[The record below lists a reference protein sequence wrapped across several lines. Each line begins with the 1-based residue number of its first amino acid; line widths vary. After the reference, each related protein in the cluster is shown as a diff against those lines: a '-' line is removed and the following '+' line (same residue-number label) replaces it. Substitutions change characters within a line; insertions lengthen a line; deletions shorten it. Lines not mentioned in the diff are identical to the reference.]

1 MRLLSKILNTLVFQA
16 ANNYLKLQSYQ
27 NWKKSKKFK
36 EQIILDKPYEG
47 QKIMLLALY
56 EKGILRNDVIGL
68 LQSAKK
74 QGIYTICVNTLKITN
89 IEKHKDI
96 IDCYIDKHNYGRDF
110 GSYKTGFEHLFR
122 RGMQKDC
129 PRLLMIN
136 DSIFFSSK
144 HIDKFLEEML
154 ESKIEAL
161 GATENFEI
169 EHHLGSFCIALDK
182 KILNNEVFQNY
193 WKNYELTDV
202 RPDVIKRGEMVLSKT
217 LKRVVT
223 SPDQFKA
230 LYDST
235 RIAKVLETHTD
246 LIDSL
251 VTLSRASELLPWPTY
266 SSGIM
271 VKGLTKKYLY
281 SNHKLMRLWGKD
293 VKSNEIEDFG
303 MNFVMS
309 TRSLAGFVYKH
320 LEDLDLTYDDV
331 YKTICIEAIA
341 HFVETFS
348 RGSQIHQ
355 NNIFLH
361 HIGMPLIKLDG
372 LYRGMFIARDVESLA
387 QDLDGHQ
394 VDEFR
399 QLMYSRPFGGN
410 VFFGWKRAAFYRGLI

>member
-1 MRLLSKILNTLVFQA
+1 MRLLSRIVNRLVFPA

-27 NWKKSKKFK
+27 NRQKSKRNK
-36 EQIILDKPYEG
+36 EQIFLEKPYKG
-47 QKIMLLALY
+47 QKIMLLVLY
-56 EKGILRNDVIGL
+56 EKGILRNAVIGL

-74 QGIYTICVNTLKITN
+74 QGIYTLCVNTLKISD
-89 IEKHKDI
+89 IEQHKDI
-96 IDCYIDKHNYGRDF
+96 IDCYIDKYNYGRDF
-110 GSYKTGFEHLFR
+110 GSYKSGFEHIFR
-122 RGMQKDC
+122 RGIQKDC

-144 HIDKFLEEML
+144 HIDKFLEEMFNS
-154 ESKIEAL
+154 ETEAL

-169 EHHLGSFCIALDK
+169 EHHLGSFCIAFDK
-182 KILNNEVFQNY
+182 KILNNEIFQNY

-202 RPDVIKRGEMVLSKT
+202 RPDVIKRGEMGLSKT

-235 RIAKVLETHTD
+235 RIAKVLETNTD

-251 VTLSRASELLPWPTY
+251 VTLSRASDLVDWPKY
-266 SSGIM
+266 STAVMIQ
-271 VKGLTKKYLY
+271 GLTKKYLY
-281 SNHKLMRLWGKD
+281 NSYNLMGLWGED
-293 VKSNEIEDFG
+293 VKSSELEDFR

-309 TRSLAGFVYKH
+309 TKSLAGFVYKH
-320 LEDLDLTYDDV
+320 LEDVDLTYNDV
-331 YKTICIEAIA
+331 YKIICIEAIA

-372 LYRGMFIARDVESLA
+372 LYRGMLVSRDVESIA
-387 QDLDGHQ
+387 QDLDDHQ

-399 QLMYSRPFGGN
+399 QIMYSRPFGGN
-410 VFFGWKRAAFYRGLI
+410 VLFGWKRAAFYRGLI